1 MLNFFMKIFYIS
13 FFLILFNSSSYSE
26 IVKKIEVYGNDRVSD
41 DTIKMFSDVNINEN
55 LDENKINDILKNI
68 YNSNFFN
75 TVNISLENQTLKITV
90 EELPIIFDIS
100 YNGIK
105 SNDLLERI
113 TSNNKL
119 KPRSSFNK
127 SFINDDLQSMIL
139 SLRSQGY
146 FFSKIDSF
154 QEDLGNNQINLAY
167 KIDLGEKAKIKS
179 VSFIGNKI
187 FKDRKLRNVIV
198 SEEYKFWKFLSGKKY
213 LNTDII
219 NLDERLLK
227 NFYLNNGFYNV
238 KINSS
243 FAKSDSNN
251 DFELIYNI
259 DAGEKVYFGELSL
272 DLPIDFDQNNFLSIQ
287 KIFDETSNTL
297 YSINKIQKILDEID
311 KVVLNQQ
318 YQSISS
324 NVNETLNLNVLDL
337 KFSILEN
344 EKIFISKINI
354 FGNNITEESVIRN
367 QFLID
372 EGDPYNDILVSK
384 SINNI
389 KALNFFRDVREEVL
403 TDESNETKTINI
415 TVSEKPTGEISAG
428 AGFGTSGSTLMFG
441 VKENNFL
448 GKGISLDSNLNL
460 STEAIKGSFTVE
472 NKNYQNSDKAVYLSI
487 LASEI
492 DRLKESGYK
501 TNQTGFSFG
510 TKFEY
515 YDDFYLNLGT
525 STFYEVLD
533 TDSTASD
540 RQKLQAGNYFDQFIK
555 VDIDYDKRNQKF
567 QTSDGFRSYYSID
580 LPVISETYTLTNSY
594 DYKYYTELYDNNLSS
609 FAFSIK
615 NTFSLND
622 KDVKLSERLFIP
634 SRSLRGFE
642 TGKVGPKDGN
652 DYIGGNYLTTA
663 NFSSNLPFLFENV
676 QNTDFLF
683 FIDVANLWG
692 VDYDSSLDDNKIKSS
707 IGIAVDWFTPV
718 GPLNFSL
725 AQPIT
730 KGPNDIEENFRFNL
744 GTTF

>member
-1 MLNFFMKIFYIS
+1 MKIFYIS

-100 YNGIK
+100 YNGIN

-113 TSNNKL
+113 ISNNKL

-127 SFINDDLQSMIL
+127 SFINDDLKSMIL

-367 QFLID
+367 QFLVD

-460 STEAIKGSFTVE
+460 STEAIKGAFIVE
-472 NKNYQNSDKAVYLSI
+472 NKNYQNSDKAVYFSI

-555 VDIDYDKRNQKF
+555 VDFDYDKRNQKF

-730 KGPNDIEENFRFNL
+730 KGPNDIEESFRFNL